1 MIWTTC
7 TYTLTTT
14 NSLSVKR
21 QMNSVKTFK
30 GLYGKNPKNTTMKIS
45 CVQEPHE
52 KGGKIHDSQKKDSKR
67 WLGNGGINGE
77 NQLYNRMKTLAYEE
91 FSHKDFNREEY
102 DSYSLVL
109 YRTMLNELEYERR
122 NLKYINL
129 FGEKWRKM
137 SRKQDNFTH
146 EDRLTEIQV
155 RIYESV
161 TRCEEFLDKE
171 RKFKKKYFFLKCI
184 GGLKQIG
191 QYT

>member
-21 QMNSVKTFK
+21 QSNSVKTFK

-122 NLKYINL
+122 NLKYTTI
-129 FGEKWRKM
+129 FGNKWRHLSKN
-137 SRKQDNFTH
+137 KDPFLYDKKLN
-146 EDRLTEIQV
+146 DIQI
-155 RIYESV
+155 RINESIG
-161 TRCEEFLDKE
+161 RSEEFLEKE
-171 RKFKKKYFFLKCI
+171 REFKKKYFSDENINLDI
-184 GGLKQIG
+184 I
-191 QYT
+191 

>member
-1 MIWTTC
+1 MKWI
-7 TYTLTTT
+7 TYTYTHTTIK
-14 NSLSVKR
+14 SLSVKR

-30 GLYGKNPKNTTMKIS
+30 GLYGKKLKNTNTKTL
-45 CVQEPHE
+45 CAQEPRKNNYE
-52 KGGKIHDSQKKDSKR
+52 IHDSQKKDSKIYPES
-67 WLGNGGINGE
+67 GKKNGG
-77 NQLYNRMKTLAYEE
+77 NQLYQRMKTLAYEE
-91 FSHKDFNREEY
+91 FCYTDFKREEY

-122 NLKYINL
+122 NLKYISL

-161 TRCEEFLDKE
+161 TRCEDFLDKE
-171 RKFKKKYFFLKCI
+171 RKFKKKYFDDENIDIDLMN
-184 GGLKQIG
+184 
-191 QYT
+191 

>member
-1 MIWTTC
+1 MKWITS
-7 TYTLTTT
+7 TYTHTTT
-14 NSLSVKR
+14 KLLSVKR

-30 GLYGKNPKNTTMKIS
+30 GLYGKNLKNTNTKTL
-45 CVQEPHE
+45 CVQEPRKNNHE
-52 KGGKIHDSQKKDSKR
+52 IHDSQKKDSKL
-67 WLGNGGINGE
+67 WPENGKENGV
-77 NQLYNRMKTLAYEE
+77 NNKLYQRMKTLAYEE
-91 FSHKDFNREEY
+91 FCHEDFEREEY

-161 TRCEEFLDKE
+161 NRCEEFLNKE
-171 RKFKKKYFFLKCI
+171 REFKRKYFNDENI
-184 GGLKQIG
+184 NIDIT
-191 QYT
+191 Y